1 MQNQIIKRLGL
12 GSLLSISMSMSYA
25 QSITYGKIESPKQF
39 QHYWGLTGEQ
49 MQTYENYMQIAG
61 KYRHRDSNPLVV
73 LSIIADD
80 DEDKGYFAAK
90 AAAYESQMS
99 QREIL
104 SAWLISDEMEKQ
116 GLAQAMNDFAD
127 GLTGI
132 NTADYVPD
140 SLKSQWLPNDA
151 LYLLI
156 DKTCLAMDC
165 LSQFDTLLASIPDK
179 VEQTLVIDRNIAGA
193 QDTQDAQDVQ
203 ALDNATQSQWDKQ
216 LSDFQARYPHIKQ
229 AKYDRIEHGFL
240 REWLMKEQGQSN
252 RAVQVR
258 DHQPIRIF

>member
-1 MQNQIIKRLGL
+1 MQNQTIKRLGFSL
-12 GSLLSISMSMSYA
+12 LLSIGSAHA
-25 QSITYGKIESPKQF
+25 QSVTFGKIESPQQF

-104 SAWLISDEMEKQ
+104 SAWLISGEMEKQ

-151 LYLLI
+151 FYLLI

-179 VEQTLVIDRNIAGA
+179 VEQILVIDRNTA
-193 QDTQDAQDVQ
+193 DNQDAQDVQ
-203 ALDNATQSQWDKQ
+203 PLDNATQSQWDKQ

-240 REWLMKEQGQSN
+240 REWLGREQGQSN

>member
-1 MQNQIIKRLGL
+1 MQNQTIKHLGF
-12 GSLLSISMSMSYA
+12 GSLLSIAMGMGYAHA
-25 QSITYGKIESPKQF
+25 QSITYGKIESPQPF
-39 QHYWGLTGEQ
+39 QHYWGLTDEQ
-49 MQTYENYMQIAG
+49 MQTYDNYMQIAG

-104 SAWLISDEMEKQ
+104 SAWLIAGEMEKQ

-151 LYLLI
+151 FYLLI
-156 DKTCLAMDC
+156 DATCLAMHC

-179 VEQTLVIDRNIAGA
+179 VEKTLVIDGNTA
-193 QDTQDAQDVQ
+193 DAQD
-203 ALDNATQSQWDKQ
+203 AHTTQSQWDKQ
-216 LSDFQARYPHIKQ
+216 LNDFQARYPTIKQ

-240 REWLMKEQGQSN
+240 REWLVKGQGQSN

-258 DHQPIRIF
+258 DRQVISTF

>member
-1 MQNQIIKRLGL
+1 MQNQTIKRLGFGL
-12 GSLLSISMSMSYA
+12 LLSIGSAHA
-25 QSITYGKIESPKQF
+25 QSVTFGKIESPKQF

-104 SAWLISDEMEKQ
+104 SAWLISGEMEKQ

-151 LYLLI
+151 FYLLI
-156 DKTCLAMDC
+156 DKTCLAMHC

-179 VEQTLVIDRNIAGA
+179 VEKTLVIDRNTA
-193 QDTQDAQDVQ
+193 DNQDAQP
-203 ALDNATQSQWDKQ
+203 LDNTTQSQWDKQ
-216 LSDFQARYPHIKQ
+216 LSDFHARYPTIKQ

-240 REWLMKEQGQSN
+240 REWLKQGQGN